1 LNIKKSNNNNNNN
14 KTEQTKKTS
23 DLLNNLLNKSFIIV
37 SFSVKP
43 EFAPVLKVF
52 NEIVRRETMSSLS
65 MTLISTGTANTTLQ
79 NSLLSYLQLLTVAHY
94 LPNKSPY
101 KTNQN
106 NHQNNKKE
114 NQK

>member
-1 LNIKKSNNNNNNN
+1 
-14 KTEQTKKTS
+14 
-23 DLLNNLLNKSFIIV
+23 
-37 SFSVKP
+37 
-43 EFAPVLKVF
+43 
-52 NEIVRRETMSSLS
+52 MSSLS